1 MLDTATFT
9 YENKLIITVSS
20 NPVMGVGVQQFVDT
34 RLNQP
39 PTCPY
44 WPQSDKNWR
53 HLDRWSFVNHWVD
66 SALCVIILTLT
77 SPTYLSSWLP
87 KWSCSVFVP

>member
-44 WPQSDKNWR
+44 
-53 HLDRWSFVNHWVD
+53 
-66 SALCVIILTLT
+66 
-77 SPTYLSSWLP
+77 
-87 KWSCSVFVP
+87 